1 MIAVRRASGKPGAPR
16 NLTLASYHE
25 RARYSAPPT
34 CVTFT
39 PSPNTLPSTDAIS
52 SAPSPPMETE
62 GAGIAGAESGAEGAE
77 PEDPP
82 AAGIGNEAGVAQGTD
97 DGAAG
102 RATSEED
109 VFGCEDDEGAAACAE
124 GAAAAATCGA
134 PAVEAAEET
143 VVGAATAEAAEE
155 LAAGA
160 GDGDAAASR
169 SAPGISNGGR
179 SSSYAMA
186 GASS

>member
-1 MIAVRRASGKPGAPR
+1 
-16 NLTLASYHE
+16 
-25 RARYSAPPT
+25 
-34 CVTFT
+34 
-39 PSPNTLPSTDAIS
+39 
-52 SAPSPPMETE
+52 METE
-62 GAGIAGAESGAEGAE
+62 GAGIAGAESEAEGAE

-82 AAGIGNEAGVAQGTD
+82 AAGVGDAAGVAQGTD

-109 VFGCEDDEGAAACAE
+109 VFGCEADEGAAAFAE
-124 GAAAAATCGA
+124 GATAAATCGA
-134 PAVEAAEET
+134 TAV
-143 VVGAATAEAAEE
+143 EAAEE

-186 GASS
+186 AASS